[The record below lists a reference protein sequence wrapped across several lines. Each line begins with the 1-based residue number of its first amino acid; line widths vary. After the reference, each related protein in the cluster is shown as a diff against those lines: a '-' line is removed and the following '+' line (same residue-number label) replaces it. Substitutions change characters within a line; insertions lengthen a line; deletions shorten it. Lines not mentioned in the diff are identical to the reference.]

1 MNNFTK
7 AVKFQHPDY
16 IPMQFHINAS
26 CWHHYPK
33 EALWELMEEHKLLFS
48 NFKRPAA
55 DWEPTERYQIKGRYY
70 AMKNPAK

>member
-33 EALWELMEEHKLLFS
+33 EALWELMEEHKLLFP

-55 DWEPTERYQIKGRYY
+55 QMNDVALRANDVLRNDVTASP
-70 AMKNPAK
+70 